1 MVALN
6 GDKSKGEITM
16 AQYNCS
22 ACEELREDAPNLI
35 VNGLGSTE
43 CASLKN
49 NTGLNPSAG
58 NDDCHDLDNL
68 NDCLIGNMKDEID
81 AYDVCDWKEFMR
93 KFIDNAWTVFKGI
106 ICAICGLWTNIA
118 NINARLK
125 ELCDLI
131 NANMSHPVMAY
142 GTNPNISDASR
153 IGGVIANKNGKPILT
168 PLSRSEV
175 SSEGAWEA
183 QNVGFRYGQLRSTGC
198 TSGCI
203 RYEWIAPSVYA
214 YRFNPEVEPAYDDML
229 WSIDKASVLGRMGMS
244 QEMWNVR
251 AENPIQWTADWT
263 AGRAVIAL
271 RLSVEN
277 DRLVLRYR
285 GAIGADDADLAGQ
298 TLIPPADQAERL
310 YKFGC

>member
-1 MVALN
+1 
-6 GDKSKGEITM
+6 M

-106 ICAICGLWTNIA
+106 ICAICGLWTNIS
-118 NINARLK
+118 NLNARLK

-131 NANMSHPVMAY
+131 NANMAHPVLPY
-142 GTNPNISDASR
+142 GTNPNISEASQ

-168 PLSRSEV
+168 PLDRSEV
-175 SSEGAWEA
+175 ASDEAWTQ
-183 QNVGFRYGQLRSTGC
+183 QNVGFRYGKLRSTGC
-198 TSGCI
+198 SSGCI
-203 RYEWIAPSVYA
+203 RYEWLAPSLYA
-214 YRFNPEVEPAYDDML
+214 YRFNIDIEPEPGDLL
-229 WSIDKASVLGRMGMS
+229 WSIDKASVVGRMGMS
-244 QEMWNVR
+244 QEMWTAR
-251 AENPIQWTADWT
+251 EQNPIGWASDWT
-263 AGRAVIAL
+263 VGGLGLIGL

-277 DRLVLRYR
+277 DRLCLRYT
-285 GAIGADDADLAGQ
+285 GVIGTTSDVLSGK
-298 TLIPPADQAERL
+298 TINPPTDQAERL
-310 YKFGC
+310 YKFSC